1 MAFVKTV
8 FDGPCLAKLVFN
20 DICKNWKC
28 EIVCCWHPKV
38 HVLVKCVYKGQMWTF
53 TFVSTHLFTP
63 FSQSWICI
71 LSGTMTVR
79 TIYLKITSLHFW
91 YFCVCTFCPGGLSLL
106 GQFAYLWNV
115 IWSFQ
120 KNWIHAAAAVP
131 SLQTISLPWCSQREV
146 CVCHTALC
154 TSLCGRQS
162 LVVFGPLSQ
171 SIIVVSVDLLC
182 YSSHIPLDQSSHS
195 PTPIVLIHSGPS
207 QSKASCSPL
216 S

>member
-1 MAFVKTV
+1 MNF
-8 FDGPCLAKLVFN
+8 
-20 DICKNWKC
+20 
-28 EIVCCWHPKV
+28 
-38 HVLVKCVYKGQMWTF
+38 
-53 TFVSTHLFTP
+53 
-63 FSQSWICI
+63 
-71 LSGTMTVR
+71 
-79 TIYLKITSLHFW
+79 
-91 YFCVCTFCPGGLSLL
+91 YFCQHTFIYTLLTVVDLHIKWHNDSQDDLFKDHFSPFLIFVCLYFLSWRSFSVR
-106 GQFAYLWNV
+106 QFAYLWNV

-120 KNWIHAAAAVP
+120 KNGIHAAAAVP

-195 PTPIVLIHSGPS
+195 LTPIVLIHSGPS
-207 QSKASCSPL
+207 QSKASCSFMCL
-216 S
+216 ST